1 MKNSKLKEEY
11 MKEEYM
17 KEESF
22 WHVTNKKN
30 LESIRENGLI
40 PKDGKRDGVLK
51 SEIDPV
57 PRVFFSHGLEAV
69 LWQANN
75 LAYLIDNFCTEQIE
89 VKEDGY
95 NRKELNKEIKKFLE
109 DKENGKENTKGFI
122 DIGLFLQEK
131 INSKGIS
138 KSITEKDLEMVSY
151 NLTKSLWE
159 NSIYIK
165 ANLEDGID
173 YSYEKDF
180 NYIRGGK
187 TKPMDKANM
196 HTFEGRSI
204 ESEKLEVMSDNE
216 GKPLNSWEVL
226 KQMAEYYKKENP
238 DKEHLPVRVTSRGY
252 TDENGKTVILED
264 TPEKDYISI
273 FMDMEK
279 NIEEQEKVGKMVK
292 GFAKDKE
299 VCLRTKETEKIFD
312 DLEKDIERD
321 VDKER
326 EEDDNNRY

>member
-1 MKNSKLKEEY
+1 MRNSKL
-11 MKEEYM
+11 KEEYM

-30 LESIRENGLI
+30 LESIREKGMV
-40 PKDGKRDGVLK
+40 PKDGKREGVLK

-95 NRKELNKEIKKFLE
+95 DRKELNKEIKKFLE
-109 DKENGKENTKGFI
+109 DKEDGKENTKGFI

-138 KSITEKDLEMVSY
+138 KSITGKDLEMVSY

-204 ESEKLEVMSDNE
+204 DSEKLEVMSDNA

-273 FMDMEK
+273 FMDIEK
-279 NIEEQEKVGKMVK
+279 NIEEQEKISKMIK

-312 DLEKDIERD
+312 DLEKDVEKGKEIEEND
-321 VDKER
+321 SD
-326 EEDDNNRY
+326 RY

>member
-1 MKNSKLKEEY
+1 MRNSKL
-11 MKEEYM
+11 KEEYM

-30 LESIRENGLI
+30 LESIREKGMV

-95 NRKELNKEIKKFLE
+95 DRKELNKEIKKFLE

-138 KSITEKDLEMVSY
+138 KSITEKDLEKVAY

-165 ANLEDGID
+165 ANLKDGID

-279 NIEEQEKVGKMVK
+279 NIEEQEKISKMIK

-312 DLEKDIERD
+312 DLEKDMELEKGKEIEEND
-321 VDKER
+321 SD
-326 EEDDNNRY
+326 RY

>member
-1 MKNSKLKEEY
+1 MRNSKL
-11 MKEEYM
+11 KEEYM

-22 WHVTNKKN
+22 WHVTNKRN
-30 LESIRENGLI
+30 LESIREKGMV

-75 LAYLIDNFCTEQIE
+75 LAYLIDNFCTEQIK

-165 ANLEDGID
+165 AHLDDGID

-204 ESEKLEVMSDNE
+204 DSGKLEVMSDDE

-279 NIEEQEKVGKMVK
+279 NIEEQEKISKMIK

-312 DLEKDIERD
+312 DLEKDMELEKGKEIEEND
-321 VDKER
+321 SD
-326 EEDDNNRY
+326 RY

>member
-1 MKNSKLKEEY
+1 MRNSKLKEEY
-11 MKEEYM
+11 MKEE
-17 KEESF
+17 SF
-22 WHVTNKKN
+22 WHITNKKN
-30 LESIRENGLI
+30 IESIREKGMV

-196 HTFEGRSI
+196 HTFKGRSI
-204 ESEKLEVMSDNE
+204 DSGKLELMSDDE

-279 NIEEQEKVGKMVK
+279 NIEEQEKISKMIK

-312 DLEKDIERD
+312 DLEKDIEKG
-321 VDKER
+321 KEI
-326 EEDDNNRY
+326 EKNDSDRY

>member
-1 MKNSKLKEEY
+1 MKNSKI
-11 MKEEYM
+11 KEEYM

-204 ESEKLEVMSDNE
+204 DSGKLEVMSDDE

-321 VDKER
+321 IDKER

>member
-1 MKNSKLKEEY
+1 MRNSKL
-11 MKEEYM
+11 KEEYM

-159 NSIYIK
+159 NGIYIK

-196 HTFEGRSI
+196 HTFERRSI
-204 ESEKLEVMSDNE
+204 DSGKIEVMSDDE

-273 FMDMEK
+273 FMDIEK
-279 NIEEQEKVGKMVK
+279 NIEEQEKISKMIK

-321 VDKER
+321 IEKGKEI
-326 EEDDNNRY
+326 EENDSDRY

>member
-1 MKNSKLKEEY
+1 MKNSKL
-11 MKEEYM
+11 KEEYM

-30 LESIRENGLI
+30 LDSIREKGIL

-57 PRVFFSHGLEAV
+57 PRVFFSHGIEAAI
-69 LWQANN
+69 WQANN
-75 LAYLIDNFCTEQIE
+75 LAYLIDNICTEQIE
-89 VKEDGY
+89 DKEDGY

-109 DKENGKENTKGFI
+109 DKEDGKENTKGFI

-138 KSITEKDLEMVSY
+138 KSITKKDLEKVAY
-151 NLTKSLWE
+151 NLTNSFWE

-204 ESEKLEVMSDNE
+204 DSEKLEVMSDNE

-238 DKEHLPVRVTSRGY
+238 NKEHLPVRVTSRGY

-279 NIEEQEKVGKMVK
+279 I
-292 GFAKDKE
+292 
-299 VCLRTKETEKIFD
+299 
-312 DLEKDIERD
+312 
-321 VDKER
+321 
-326 EEDDNNRY
+326 

>member
-1 MKNSKLKEEY
+1 MKNSKI
-11 MKEEYM
+11 KEEYM

-30 LESIRENGLI
+30 LENIRENGLI

-75 LAYLIDNFCTEQIE
+75 LAYLIDNFCTEQIK

-204 ESEKLEVMSDNE
+204 DSGKLEVMSDDE

-279 NIEEQEKVGKMVK
+279 NIEEQEKISKMIK

-312 DLEKDIERD
+312 DLEKDMELEKGKEIEENDSDRC
-321 VDKER
+321 
-326 EEDDNNRY
+326 

>member
-1 MKNSKLKEEY
+1 MRNSKL
-11 MKEEYM
+11 KEEYM

-30 LESIRENGLI
+30 LESIREKGMV
-40 PKDGKRDGVLK
+40 PKDGKREGVLK

-204 ESEKLEVMSDNE
+204 DSGKLEVMSDDE

-226 KQMAEYYKKENP
+226 KKMAEYYKKENP

-279 NIEEQEKVGKMVK
+279 NIEEQEKISKMIK

-312 DLEKDIERD
+312 DLEKDIEKG
-321 VDKER
+321 KEI
-326 EEDDNNRY
+326 EENDSDRY

>member
-1 MKNSKLKEEY
+1 MRNSKL
-11 MKEEYM
+11 KEEYM

-30 LESIRENGLI
+30 LESIREKGMV

-75 LAYLIDNFCTEQIE
+75 LAYLIDNFCTEQIK

-204 ESEKLEVMSDNE
+204 DSGKLEVMSDDE

-226 KQMAEYYKKENP
+226 KQMVEYYKKENP

-279 NIEEQEKVGKMVK
+279 NIEEQEKISKMIK

-312 DLEKDIERD
+312 DLEKDMELEKGKEIEEND
-321 VDKER
+321 SD
-326 EEDDNNRY
+326 RY

>member
-1 MKNSKLKEEY
+1 MKNSKL
-11 MKEEYM
+11 KEEYM

-204 ESEKLEVMSDNE
+204 DSEKLEVMSDDE

-273 FMDMEK
+273 FMDIEK
-279 NIEEQEKVGKMVK
+279 NIEEKEKISKMIK

-312 DLEKDIERD
+312 DLEKDIEKG
-321 VDKER
+321 KEI
-326 EEDDNNRY
+326 EENDSDRY

>member
-1 MKNSKLKEEY
+1 MRNSKLKE
-11 MKEEYM
+11 KYM

-30 LESIRENGLI
+30 LESIREKGMV

-51 SEIDPV
+51 SDIDPV

-196 HTFEGRSI
+196 HTFERRSI
-204 ESEKLEVMSDNE
+204 DSEKLEVMSDDE
-216 GKPLNSWEVL
+216 GKTLNSWEVL

-252 TDENGKTVILED
+252 TDENCKTVILED

-273 FMDMEK
+273 FMDIEK
-279 NIEEQEKVGKMVK
+279 NIEEQEKISKMIK

-312 DLEKDIERD
+312 DLEKDVEKWKEIEEND
-321 VDKER
+321 SD
-326 EEDDNNRY
+326 RY

>member
-1 MKNSKLKEEY
+1 MRNSKLKE
-11 MKEEYM
+11 KYM

-30 LESIRENGLI
+30 LESIREKGMV
-40 PKDGKRDGVLK
+40 PKDGKREGVLK

-75 LAYLIDNFCTEQIE
+75 LAYLIDNFCTEQIK

-138 KSITEKDLEMVSY
+138 KSITEKDLEKVAY

-204 ESEKLEVMSDNE
+204 DSEKLEVMSDDE

-279 NIEEQEKVGKMVK
+279 NIEEQEKISKMIK

-312 DLEKDIERD
+312 DLEKDMELEKGKEIEENGSD
-321 VDKER
+321 
-326 EEDDNNRY
+326 RY

>member
-1 MKNSKLKEEY
+1 MRNSKL
-11 MKEEYM
+11 KEEYM

-22 WHVTNKKN
+22 WHVTNKRN
-30 LESIRENGLI
+30 LESIREKGMV

-75 LAYLIDNFCTEQIE
+75 LADLIDNFCTEQIK

-204 ESEKLEVMSDNE
+204 DSGKLEVMSDDE

-273 FMDMEK
+273 FMGMEK
-279 NIEEQEKVGKMVK
+279 NIEEQEKISKMIK

-312 DLEKDIERD
+312 DLEKDMELEKGKEIEEND
-321 VDKER
+321 SD
-326 EEDDNNRY
+326 RY

>member
-1 MKNSKLKEEY
+1 MKNSKL
-11 MKEEYM
+11 KEEYM

-30 LESIRENGLI
+30 LDSIREKGMV

-51 SEIDPV
+51 SDIDPV

-75 LAYLIDNFCTEQIE
+75 LAYLIDNFCTEQIK

-109 DKENGKENTKGFI
+109 DKEDGKENTKGFI

-173 YSYEKDF
+173 YSYETDF

-204 ESEKLEVMSDNE
+204 DSEKLEVISDE
-216 GKPLNSWEVL
+216 QGKPLNSWEVL
-226 KQMAEYYKKENP
+226 KQMAEYYQKENP

-279 NIEEQEKVGKMVK
+279 NIEEQEKISKMTK
-292 GFAKDKE
+292 SFAKDKE

-321 VDKER
+321 VEKRNEIEENDSDK
-326 EEDDNNRY
+326 Y

>member
-1 MKNSKLKEEY
+1 MRNSKL
-11 MKEEYM
+11 KEEYM

-22 WHVTNKKN
+22 WHVTNKRN
-30 LESIRENGLI
+30 LESIREKGMV

-75 LAYLIDNFCTEQIE
+75 LAYLIDNFCTEQIK

-204 ESEKLEVMSDNE
+204 DSGKLEVMSDDE

-252 TDENGKTVILED
+252 TDENGKTVIVED
-264 TPEKDYISI
+264 TLEKDYISI

-279 NIEEQEKVGKMVK
+279 NIEEQEKISKMIK

-312 DLEKDIERD
+312 DLEKDVEKGKEIEEND
-321 VDKER
+321 SD
-326 EEDDNNRY
+326 RY

>member
-1 MKNSKLKEEY
+1 MKNSKL
-11 MKEEYM
+11 KEEYM

-30 LESIRENGLI
+30 LESIREKGMV

-109 DKENGKENTKGFI
+109 DKEDGKENTKGFI

-204 ESEKLEVMSDNE
+204 DSEKLEVMSDDE

-279 NIEEQEKVGKMVK
+279 EIEEQEKVGKMVK

-326 EEDDNNRY
+326 EEDENNRY

>member
-1 MKNSKLKEEY
+1 MRNSKL
-11 MKEEYM
+11 KEEYM

-30 LESIRENGLI
+30 LESIREKGMV

-75 LAYLIDNFCTEQIE
+75 LAYLIDNFCTEQIK

-204 ESEKLEVMSDNE
+204 DSGKLEVMSDDE

-273 FMDMEK
+273 FMGMEK
-279 NIEEQEKVGKMVK
+279 NIEEQEKISKMIK

-312 DLEKDIERD
+312 DLEKDMELEKGKEIEEND
-321 VDKER
+321 SD
-326 EEDDNNRY
+326 RY

>member
-1 MKNSKLKEEY
+1 MRNSKLKE
-11 MKEEYM
+11 KYM

-204 ESEKLEVMSDNE
+204 DSKKLEVMSDDE

-279 NIEEQEKVGKMVK
+279 NIEEQEKISKMIK

-321 VDKER
+321 KEKGKEI
-326 EEDDNNRY
+326 EENDSDRY

>member
-1 MKNSKLKEEY
+1 M
-11 MKEEYM
+11 
-17 KEESF
+17 
-22 WHVTNKKN
+22 
-30 LESIRENGLI
+30 
-40 PKDGKRDGVLK
+40 
-51 SEIDPV
+51 
-57 PRVFFSHGLEAV
+57 FFSHGLEAV

-75 LAYLIDNFCTEQIE
+75 LAYLIDNFCTEQIK

-204 ESEKLEVMSDNE
+204 DSGKLEVMSDDE

-279 NIEEQEKVGKMVK
+279 NIEEQEKISKMIK

-312 DLEKDIERD
+312 DLEKDMELEKGKEIEENDSDRC
-321 VDKER
+321 
-326 EEDDNNRY
+326 

>member
-1 MKNSKLKEEY
+1 MKNSKI
-11 MKEEYM
+11 KEEYM

-204 ESEKLEVMSDNE
+204 DSGKLEVMSDDE

-279 NIEEQEKVGKMVK
+279 NIEEQEKISKMIK

-312 DLEKDIERD
+312 DLEKDIEKG
-321 VDKER
+321 KEI
-326 EEDDNNRY
+326 EKNDSDRY

>member
-1 MKNSKLKEEY
+1 MRNSKLKE
-11 MKEEYM
+11 KYM

-30 LESIRENGLI
+30 LESIREKGMV

-51 SEIDPV
+51 SDIDPV

-279 NIEEQEKVGKMVK
+279 NIEEQEKISKMIK

-312 DLEKDIERD
+312 DLEKDIEKG
-321 VDKER
+321 KEI
-326 EEDDNNRY
+326 EENDSDRY

>member
-1 MKNSKLKEEY
+1 MRNSKL
-11 MKEEYM
+11 KEEYM

-138 KSITEKDLEMVSY
+138 KSITEKDLEKVAY

-204 ESEKLEVMSDNE
+204 DSEKLEVMSDNA

-279 NIEEQEKVGKMVK
+279 NIEEQEKISKMIK

-312 DLEKDIERD
+312 DLEKDIEKG
-321 VDKER
+321 KEI
-326 EEDDNNRY
+326 EENDSDRY

>member
-1 MKNSKLKEEY
+1 MRNSKI
-11 MKEEYM
+11 KEEYM

-30 LESIRENGLI
+30 LDSIRENGLI

-51 SEIDPV
+51 SEI
-57 PRVFFSHGLEAV
+57 
-69 LWQANN
+69 
-75 LAYLIDNFCTEQIE
+75 AYLIDNICTEQIE

-109 DKENGKENTKGFI
+109 DKEDGKENTKGFI

-138 KSITEKDLEMVSY
+138 KSITKKDLEKVAY
-151 NLTKSLWE
+151 NLTKSFWE

-204 ESEKLEVMSDNE
+204 DSEKLKVMSDDE

-279 NIEEQEKVGKMVK
+279 NIEEQEKISKMTK
-292 GFAKDKE
+292 SFAKDKE

-312 DLEKDIERD
+312 DLEKDMELEKGKEIEEND
-321 VDKER
+321 SD
-326 EEDDNNRY
+326 RY

>member
-1 MKNSKLKEEY
+1 MRNSKL
-11 MKEEYM
+11 KEEYM

-30 LESIRENGLI
+30 LESIREKGMV

-109 DKENGKENTKGFI
+109 GKENGKENTKGFI

-204 ESEKLEVMSDNE
+204 DSEKLEVMSDNA

-279 NIEEQEKVGKMVK
+279 NIEEQEKISKMIK

-312 DLEKDIERD
+312 DLEKDIEKG
-321 VDKER
+321 KEI
-326 EEDDNNRY
+326 EENDSDRY

>member
-1 MKNSKLKEEY
+1 MRNSKL
-11 MKEEYM
+11 KEEYM

-30 LESIRENGLI
+30 IESIREKGMI
-40 PKDGKRDGVLK
+40 PKDGKREGVLK

-204 ESEKLEVMSDNE
+204 DSEKLEVMSDDE

-252 TDENGKTVILED
+252 TDENGKTVIVED

-279 NIEEQEKVGKMVK
+279 NIEEQEKISKMIK

-312 DLEKDIERD
+312 DLEKDIEKG
-321 VDKER
+321 KEI
-326 EEDDNNRY
+326 EENDSDRY

>member
-1 MKNSKLKEEY
+1 MRNSKL
-11 MKEEYM
+11 KEEYM

-30 LESIRENGLI
+30 LESIREKGMV
-40 PKDGKRDGVLK
+40 PKDGKREGVLK

-95 NRKELNKEIKKFLE
+95 DRKELNKEIKKFLE
-109 DKENGKENTKGFI
+109 DKEDGKENTKGFI

-204 ESEKLEVMSDNE
+204 DSEKLEVMSDNA

-279 NIEEQEKVGKMVK
+279 NIEEQEKISKMIK

-312 DLEKDIERD
+312 DLEKDIEKG
-321 VDKER
+321 KEI
-326 EEDDNNRY
+326 EENDSDRY

>member
-1 MKNSKLKEEY
+1 MRNSKL
-11 MKEEYM
+11 KEEYM

-40 PKDGKRDGVLK
+40 PKDGKRDVVLK

-131 INSKGIS
+131 INNKGIS
-138 KSITEKDLEMVSY
+138 KSITEKDLEKVAY

-279 NIEEQEKVGKMVK
+279 NIEEQEKISKMIK
-292 GFAKDKE
+292 GLAKDKE
-299 VCLRTKETEKIFD
+299 VCLRTKETEKILD
-312 DLEKDIERD
+312 DLEKDLEKGKEIEENHSD
-321 VDKER
+321 I
-326 EEDDNNRY
+326 Y

>member
-1 MKNSKLKEEY
+1 MKNSKL
-11 MKEEYM
+11 KEEYM

-30 LESIRENGLI
+30 LDSIREKGMI

-131 INSKGIS
+131 INNKGIS

-204 ESEKLEVMSDNE
+204 DSEKLEVMSDDE

-279 NIEEQEKVGKMVK
+279 NIEEQENISKMTK
-292 GFAKDKE
+292 SFAKDKE

-312 DLEKDIERD
+312 DLEKDIEKG
-321 VDKER
+321 KEI
-326 EEDDNNRY
+326 EENDSDRY

>member
-1 MKNSKLKEEY
+1 MKNSKL
-11 MKEEYM
+11 KEEYM

-30 LESIRENGLI
+30 IESIRENGLI

-75 LAYLIDNFCTEQIE
+75 LAYLIDNFCTEQIK

-204 ESEKLEVMSDNE
+204 DSGKLEVMSDDE

-279 NIEEQEKVGKMVK
+279 NIEEQEKISKMTK
-292 GFAKDKE
+292 SFAKDKE

-312 DLEKDIERD
+312 DLEKDMELEKGKEIEEND
-321 VDKER
+321 SD
-326 EEDDNNRY
+326 RY

>member
-1 MKNSKLKEEY
+1 MKNSKL
-11 MKEEYM
+11 KEEYM

-30 LESIRENGLI
+30 IESIRENGLI

-75 LAYLIDNFCTEQIE
+75 LAYLIDNICTEQIE

-109 DKENGKENTKGFI
+109 DKEDGKENTKGFI

-138 KSITEKDLEMVSY
+138 KSITKKDLEKVAY
-151 NLTKSLWE
+151 NLTKSFWE

-187 TKPMDKANM
+187 TKPIDKANM
-196 HTFEGRSI
+196 HTFEERSI
-204 ESEKLEVMSDNE
+204 DSEKLEVMSDDE

-273 FMDMEK
+273 FMEMEK
-279 NIEEQEKVGKMVK
+279 NIEEQEKISKMTK
-292 GFAKDKE
+292 SFAKDKE

-312 DLEKDIERD
+312 DLEKDMELEKGKEIEEND
-321 VDKER
+321 SD
-326 EEDDNNRY
+326 RY

>member
-1 MKNSKLKEEY
+1 MKNSKL
-11 MKEEYM
+11 KEEYM

-30 LESIRENGLI
+30 IESIRENGLI

-75 LAYLIDNFCTEQIE
+75 LAYLIDNICTEQIE

-109 DKENGKENTKGFI
+109 DKEDGKENTKGFI

-204 ESEKLEVMSDNE
+204 DSGKLEVMSDDE

>member
-1 MKNSKLKEEY
+1 MKNSKL
-11 MKEEYM
+11 KEEYM

-30 LESIRENGLI
+30 LDSIREKGMV
-40 PKDGKRDGVLK
+40 PKDGKREGVLK

-109 DKENGKENTKGFI
+109 DKGNGKEHTKGFI

-138 KSITEKDLEMVSY
+138 KSITEKDLEKVSY

-204 ESEKLEVMSDNE
+204 DSEKLEVMSDDE

-226 KQMAEYYKKENP
+226 KQMAEYYKKENS

-279 NIEEQEKVGKMVK
+279 NIEEQENISKMTK
-292 GFAKDKE
+292 SFAKDKE

-321 VDKER
+321 VEKGKEI
-326 EEDDNNRY
+326 EENDSDRY

>member
-11 MKEEYM
+11 MKEE
-17 KEESF
+17 SF
-22 WHVTNKKN
+22 WHITNKKN
-30 LESIRENGLI
+30 LDSIREKGMV
-40 PKDGKRDGVLK
+40 PKDGKREGVLK

-75 LAYLIDNFCTEQIE
+75 LAYLIDNFCTEQIK

-95 NRKELNKEIKKFLE
+95 NRKELNKEIKEFLE
-109 DKENGKENTKGFI
+109 DKGNGKENTKGFI

-138 KSITEKDLEMVSY
+138 KSITEKDLEKVSY

-173 YSYEKDF
+173 YSYDTDF

-204 ESEKLEVMSDNE
+204 DSEKLEVMSDDE

-279 NIEEQEKVGKMVK
+279 NIEEQENISKMTK
-292 GFAKDKE
+292 SFAKDKE

-321 VDKER
+321 VEKGKEI
-326 EEDDNNRY
+326 EENDSDRY

>member
-1 MKNSKLKEEY
+1 MRNSKL
-11 MKEEYM
+11 KEEYM

-22 WHVTNKKN
+22 WHVTNKRN
-30 LESIRENGLI
+30 LESIREKGMV

-75 LAYLIDNFCTEQIE
+75 LAYLIDNFCTEQIK

-204 ESEKLEVMSDNE
+204 DSGKLEVMSDDE

>member
-1 MKNSKLKEEY
+1 MKNSKI
-11 MKEEYM
+11 KEEYM

-75 LAYLIDNFCTEQIE
+75 LAYLIDNFCTEQIK

-204 ESEKLEVMSDNE
+204 DSEKLEVMSDDE

-279 NIEEQEKVGKMVK
+279 NIEEQEKISKMTK
-292 GFAKDKE
+292 SFAKDKE

-312 DLEKDIERD
+312 DLEKDMELEKGKEIEEND
-321 VDKER
+321 SD
-326 EEDDNNRY
+326 RY

>member
-1 MKNSKLKEEY
+1 MRNSKL
-11 MKEEYM
+11 KEEYM

-30 LESIRENGLI
+30 LESIREKGMV
-40 PKDGKRDGVLK
+40 PKDGKREGVLK

-75 LAYLIDNFCTEQIE
+75 LAYLIDNFCTEQIK

-204 ESEKLEVMSDNE
+204 DSEKLEVMSDDE

-279 NIEEQEKVGKMVK
+279 NIEEQEKISKMTK
-292 GFAKDKE
+292 SFAKDKE

-312 DLEKDIERD
+312 DLEKDMELEKGKEIEEND
-321 VDKER
+321 SD
-326 EEDDNNRY
+326 RY

>member
-1 MKNSKLKEEY
+1 MKNSKL
-11 MKEEYM
+11 KEEYM

-95 NRKELNKEIKKFLE
+95 NRKELNKEIKKILE

-204 ESEKLEVMSDNE
+204 DSEKLEVMSDDE

-273 FMDMEK
+273 FMGMEK
-279 NIEEQEKVGKMVK
+279 NIEEQEKISKMIK

-312 DLEKDIERD
+312 DLEKDMELEKGKEIEEND
-321 VDKER
+321 SD
-326 EEDDNNRY
+326 RY